1 MPIEI
6 GNPSI
11 VQNTQSML
19 RDTPQKSSGATAR
32 ISRHEMHDVEQV
44 VDDSIS
50 HPLSSE
56 GHAGPGGQKGGAL
69 DVTA

>member
-11 VQNTQSML
+11 VQNTQTML
-19 RDTPQKSSGATAR
+19 RDTSQKSSGATAR
-32 ISRHEMHDVEQV
+32 ISRHEMHDVEQM